1 MASTITLDDS
11 NSLSILNQYIELAQQ
26 KGAYLLSE
34 AELLKRASD
43 VLMNNVQDN
52 EVNQGNAKQLL
63 VQGVQKG
70 QRHGA
75 YTLSDAAL
83 LHKVVTYLASQSQ
96 SSQASQSQSQAQAP
110 SPAPIAIE
118 DDDDLAD
125 LAEPIP
131 LRPKVV

>member
-11 NSLSILNQYIELAQQ
+11 NSVPILNQYIEVAQQ

-43 VLMNNVQDN
+43 VLLNNAQDN

-83 LHKVVTYLASQSQ
+83 LHKVVTYLGT
-96 SSQASQSQSQAQAP
+96 QASQAAP
-110 SPAPIAIE
+110 EAAPKPDVVNDD